1 MGTRFLANDRLVD
14 TEAGRVSPALDFIR
28 RDLGL
33 TGTKEGCREGDC
45 GACAVLVGHRT
56 DEARRRPDE
65 TGRADYRALP
75 SCLLALGEL
84 EGCHLVT
91 IEGLAS
97 GGKPG
102 KAGAYAKLTP
112 VMAAIAEA
120 NGSQCGFCS
129 PGFVVSLSA
138 YLLNGDGPERKLSVE
153 GAVRAIEG
161 NLCRCTG
168 YGSIKRAAAAL
179 VEKYSSLPARGPERL
194 ESLVE
199 EGVLPPQCL
208 AFARGELLPPRA
220 AFLAAAA
227 AAKAPARDSGA
238 AILLGGGTDY
248 FVRNPEG
255 APGGKALLASSLP
268 ELRRITR
275 EDADEGGR
283 IAFGAA
289 LSWREFFASPE
300 LRQAAPGIERF
311 EQRLASPLVRELA
324 TIGGNVANASPVGD
338 VTSMLIALGAG
349 LKLTRSDGSGARE
362 AAIEN
367 FFLGYKK
374 LDLGEGEIISA
385 ILLSSGPR
393 IPGSS
398 LKFNFE
404 KASKRERLDIAA
416 VNSAA
421 LFELDGE
428 SRIARARISAGG
440 VAPVPRL
447 LEKTSAFLIGKRIAQ
462 GEALEIARAA
472 ARMAAEEV
480 SPISDIRGS
489 ADYRARVLERLVLA
503 HFIELFPGAGVEEAI
518 A

>member
-1 MGTRFLANDRLVD
+1 
-14 TEAGRVSPALDFIR
+14 
-28 RDLGL
+28 
-33 TGTKEGCREGDC
+33 
-45 GACAVLVGHRT
+45 
-56 DEARRRPDE
+56 
-65 TGRADYRALP
+65 
-75 SCLLALGEL
+75 
-84 EGCHLVT
+84 
-91 IEGLAS
+91 
-97 GGKPG
+97 
-102 KAGAYAKLTP
+102 
-112 VMAAIAEA
+112 
-120 NGSQCGFCS
+120 
-129 PGFVVSLSA
+129 
-138 YLLNGDGPERKLSVE
+138 
-153 GAVRAIEG
+153 
-161 NLCRCTG
+161 
-168 YGSIKRAAAAL
+168 
-179 VEKYSSLPARGPERL
+179 
-194 ESLVE
+194 
-199 EGVLPPQCL
+199 
-208 AFARGELLPPRA
+208 
-220 AFLAAAA
+220 
-227 AAKAPARDSGA
+227 
-238 AILLGGGTDY
+238 
-248 FVRNPEG
+248 
-255 APGGKALLASSLP
+255 
-268 ELRRITR
+268 
-275 EDADEGGR
+275 
-283 IAFGAA
+283 
-289 LSWREFFASPE
+289 
-300 LRQAAPGIERF
+300 
-311 EQRLASPLVRELA
+311 
-324 TIGGNVANASPVGD
+324 
-338 VTSMLIALGAG
+338 MLIALGAG